1 MATEEKIT
9 MKMMSDQL
17 AAAMKSIEMLTGQ
30 MQTDREASADAI
42 EEVRTEN
49 AALKKESK
57 SQAQEV
63 LDALATMRNNIDQA
77 NQADFDKR
85 EKESAARCRIPLA
98 EEERV
103 LWVDLERRA
112 KTHGFDEKPSPAEM
126 LTLGEYRTRAKLSKT
141 TTKVEE

>member
-1 MATEEKIT
+1 MADDKIT

-42 EEVRTEN
+42 KQIRSEN
-49 AALKKESK
+49 DELKKASVDK
-57 SQAQEV
+57 AQEV

-77 NQADFDKR
+77 NQAGFDKR
-85 EKESAARCRIPLA
+85 EKESAARCRIPLT

-103 LWVDLERRA
+103 LWQDLERRA

-126 LTLGEYRTRAKLSKT
+126 LTLGEYRTRAKLSK
-141 TTKVEE
+141 